1 MAKAHGIAV
10 LAVGC
15 ALIAG
20 CGGAV
25 STRLTAGEL
34 AAKGTAICRKAGVA
48 EKNIQSS
55 DAATALPPILAR
67 EIAELGRLSPPA
79 AEQGS
84 YATLLEDF
92 SDLKGLFESLS
103 SAVART
109 GSEPPAILSQG
120 AAVAG
125 RANAVAGPLG
135 LSACTAPS

>member
-1 MAKAHGIAV
+1 MAKVHGTAV

-20 CGGAV
+20 CGGSA

-34 AAKGTAICRKAGVA
+34 AAQGTAICTKARVA

-55 DAATALPPILAR
+55 DAASALPSILTR
-67 EIAELGRLSPPA
+67 EIAELGRLSPPP

-84 YATLLEDF
+84 YATLLGYF
-92 SDLKGLFESLS
+92 SQLRGLFQSLS
-103 SAVART
+103 SAPART
-109 GSEPPAILSQG
+109 GSEPPEVLTRG
-120 AAVAG
+120 AALAA

-135 LSACTAPS
+135 LAACTAPS

>member
-1 MAKAHGIAV
+1 MARAHGIAV

-20 CGGAV
+20 CGG
-25 STRLTAGEL
+25 SESPRLSAAEL
-34 AAKGTAICRKAGVA
+34 ASQGTAICSQASAA
-48 EKNIQSS
+48 ERSIQRS

-67 EIAELGRLSPPA
+67 EIAQLGRLSPPA

-92 SDLKGLFESLS
+92 SQLKGLFQSLS

-109 GSEPPAILSQG
+109 GSEPPEILSRG
-120 AAVAG
+120 AAVAA
-125 RANAVAGPLG
+125 RANAVAGTLG
-135 LSACTAPS
+135 LAACTAPS